1 MGHNARLIITLY
13 LVAGAKEIGA
23 LRRTKNKIWHQNIP
37 VAVGFSPAHY
47 PQILTSQTYYHALS
61 ELKIFGAFYP
71 GLPHYFVVSSPR
83 AITITFPSE
92 SFTSVFYNNYIKLQN
107 LCFVVGLQRTTPTQ
121 NKLLEKYSIKNALKN
136 KIFTDQNNLPD
147 R

>member
-1 MGHNARLIITLY
+1 MLDGSELLC
-13 LVAGAKEIGA
+13 AGQ
-23 LRRTKNKIWHQNIP
+23 KIKFGIKIP

-47 PQILTSQTYYHALS
+47 PQILTSQTYYHALL
-61 ELKIFGAFYP
+61 ELKIFGASYP